1 MIKHSNNFTTKPS
14 HTINLILIQ
23 RCLPLLVK
31 SCPGLK
37 KHFAHKPGVYERLPP
52 FPASLASETSQH
64 LLRASYE
71 PGLRLLFLLQFP
83 QHPLEVGRQY
93 SHPRFTDEI
102 TGARQSTSPRAM
114 TSLTAELLKSN
125 SLQEIWLGHC
135 SDTARPLPASVSHL
149 GEGAAP
155 LEVPCRS
162 RAGCCSCRP
171 LCFHAQ
177 LRWLA
182 SLGSALFCFL
192 LLDLLQTHSWQCC

>member
-1 MIKHSNNFTTKPS
+1 MNDS
-14 HTINLILIQ
+14 
-23 RCLPLLVK
+23 LPFLHHLH
-31 SCPGLK
+31 L
-37 KHFAHKPGVYERLPP
+37 
-52 FPASLASETSQH
+52 SETSQH

-102 TGARQSTSPRAM
+102 TEARQSTSPRAM

-171 LCFHAQ
+171 LGLHAQ

-182 SLGSALFCFL
+182 SLGSALFCFCCW
-192 LLDLLQTHSWQCC
+192 TYYRRTPGSAAEHSRGFLFRSVPGRVRKNRKGGQGPTGRSHRNSA